1 METVPTLL
9 FAQTAR
15 VLVTAVRS
23 AGLTVPAFRSPPRVA
38 GVTRTIRRTP
48 GGAVVAVQLRGRSL
62 EAVVADMIDGVI
74 ATNALEGASADRL
87 RAKLAQSVAQEEP
100 SDRQAA

>member
-38 GVTRTIRRTP
+38 GATRTIRRTP
-48 GGAVVAVQLRGRSL
+48 VAR
-62 EAVVADMIDGVI
+62 
-74 ATNALEGASADRL
+74 
-87 RAKLAQSVAQEEP
+87 
-100 SDRQAA
+100 